1 MKQKIIPH
9 LWMDDQAEEAAS
21 FYASLFPDSGIR
33 TVTRFQEAGSEI
45 HGKPPGSVQAVEF
58 DLSGYQMVIINGGPM
73 FEITPA
79 ISLFVTCE
87 SREEIDQ
94 LWERLLDGGQ
104 AMMPISDDYAW
115 SQRYGWLQD
124 RFGLTWQLS
133 QGRIE
138 DVGQK
143 IAPSFLFV
151 GEQFGRAEEAL
162 NLYTSVFENT
172 HVDGILRYE
181 AGEPGP
187 EGTVKHAQFV
197 LDGQVLMVMDGPGE
211 HPFTFTEGVSLLVP
225 CRSQEEVDR
234 FWDALS
240 QGGDPE
246 AQQCGWLKDRFG
258 VSWQIVPE
266 RMLEMLKDSDIERV
280 ERVTASYLQMKK
292 LDLAELAR
300 VYQEAEKRPR
310 AEA

>member
-1 MKQKIIPH
+1 MQQKIIPH

-21 FYASLFPDSGIR
+21 FYTSLFPQSRIS
-33 TVTRFQEAGSEI
+33 TVTRFHEVGSEI
-45 HGKPPGSVQAVEF
+45 HRKPPGSVSAVEF
-58 DLSGYQMVIINGGPM
+58 ELSGYRMVIINGGPL
-73 FEITPA
+73 FQITPA

-87 SREEIDQ
+87 SREEIDE
-94 LWERLLDGGQ
+94 LWDRLLDGGQ

-151 GEQFGRAEEAL
+151 GDQFGRAEEAL
-162 NLYTSVFENT
+162 KLYTSVFENT
-172 HVDGILRYE
+172 KVDGILRYE

-187 EGTVKHAQFV
+187 EGAVKHAQFS

-211 HPFTFTEGVSLLVP
+211 HAFTFTEGVSLLVP
-225 CRSQEEVDR
+225 CQSQNEVDR
-234 FWDALS
+234 FWDAFS
-240 QGGDPE
+240 EDGDPE

-266 RMLEMLKDSDIERV
+266 RLLEMLKDDDYTRV
-280 ERVTASYLQMKK
+280 GRVTDSFMQMKK
-292 LDLAELAR
+292 LDLDELER
-300 VYQEAEKRPR
+300 VYRESAHQRTTA
-310 AEA
+310 